1 MSTSVGTSGAPGRTG
16 GTGGT
21 GRTGGTRRPRGPAH
35 RGPAPRRQGL
45 VGELRDGLVLTE
57 RNLRQIPRVPELLVF
72 STIQPVIFVLLF
84 AYVFGSAIPLPGGGN
99 YREFLMAGI
108 FTQTIAFS
116 TGSTAVGLAEDMTR
130 GLVDRFRSLPM
141 GRSAVLVGR
150 TAADLVRSLFIVVVM
165 SVVGFLVGWRIH
177 TGLVDA
183 LAGFGLLLLFGYA
196 MSWVGAWIGLGVPN
210 PEVANTAGFIWL
222 FPLTFLSNAF
232 VPTQGM
238 PTWLQ
243 TVAEWNPV
251 TATVTAQRQL
261 FGNPN
266 PFTATDS
273 LPGQH
278 PVLLSLVYSLLVLA
292 VFVPLAVR
300 KYRVATSR

>member
-1 MSTSVGTSGAPGRTG
+1 MSTSVGTSGAP
-16 GTGGT
+16 

-150 TAADLVRSLFIVVVM
+150 TAADLIRSLFIVVVM